1 MFRQAR
7 FNEPLIL
14 EMGQNGRIGSNIEE
28 CELDINGI
36 PRELLRSDLN
46 LPEVSEVEVV
56 RHFTRLSQMNWGVDL
71 GPYPLGSCTMKY
83 NPRLN
88 EELAWLDE
96 VQLIHPLQEMEG
108 ALEIMYKLDIALSS
122 LTGMKRFTLQP
133 AAGANGEFTGCLIM
147 RKYHKD
153 NNQERDEII
162 VPDSAHGTNPASAAM
177 AGFKVVEIPTGRDG
191 LIDLEILKE
200 AVSSRTAGLM
210 MTNPNT
216 LGIFEKNALEI
227 AEIIHDAGALMYY
240 DGANL
245 QGILGIA
252 RPGDLGFDIVH
263 LNLHKTFSTPHGGGG
278 PGSGPVGVKEHL
290 EEYLPIPLVKF
301 NGKGYELEWDRPKSI
316 GKVRGWYGSFPVLVK
331 AYTYLL
337 SMGIEGLRL
346 SCKIAVLNTNYFA
359 KKVSTIR
366 GFSLPFGEVYRK
378 HEVVISA
385 ENLAKET
392 GVTALDVAKALLDR
406 GLHPPTIYFPLIV
419 KEALMFEFTD
429 TETKENIDL
438 YISALKEISDIAY
451 SNPSQL
457 KEAPKNTSIGRLDE
471 VFANHPKTM
480 CLSYRMLKKSH
491 ASGK

>member
-7 FNEPLIL
+7 FSEPLIF
-14 EMGQNGRIGSNIEE
+14 EMGQEGRIGTLIDE
-28 CELDINGI
+28 CELSGDGI
-36 PRELLRSDLN
+36 PSELIREDLN
-46 LPEVSEVEVV
+46 LPEVSQVEVV

-83 NPRLN
+83 NSRLN

-96 VQLIHPLQEMEG
+96 VQMIHPLQEMQG
-108 ALEIMYKLDIALSS
+108 TLEIMHRLELALSS

-133 AAGANGEFTGCLIM
+133 AAGANGELTGCLIM
-147 RKYHKD
+147 RKYFKENRED
-153 NNQERDEII
+153 RDEII
-162 VPDSAHGTNPASAAM
+162 IPDSAHGTNPASATM
-177 AGFKVVEIPTGRDG
+177 AGFKVIEVPTGRDG
-191 LIDLEILKE
+191 LIDLEVLKE
-200 AVSSRTAGLM
+200 AVNDRTAGLM

-216 LGIFEKNALEI
+216 LGLFEKNALEI
-227 AEIIHDAGALMYY
+227 AEIIHDSGGLMYY

-245 QGILGIA
+245 QGIIGLA

-290 EEYLPIPLVKF
+290 EEYLPVPLVRF
-301 NGKGYELEWDRPKSI
+301 NGKEYELEWDRPKSI
-316 GKVRGWYGSFPVLVK
+316 GKVRGWYGSFPVLVR
-331 AYTYLL
+331 AYAYLL

-359 KKVSTIR
+359 KKVSSIR
-366 GFSLPFGEVYRK
+366 GFSLPYGGAYRK
-378 HEVVISA
+378 HEVVVSA
-385 ENLAKET
+385 ENLARDT
-392 GVTALDVAKALLDR
+392 GVTALDVAKALLDK

-471 VFANHPKTM
+471 VYANHPRTM

-491 ASGK
+491 G

>member
-1 MFRQAR
+1 MFRQACLP
-7 FNEPLIL
+7 EPLIF
-14 EMGQNGRIGSNIEE
+14 EIGKKGRTGVLIEDFE
-28 CELDINGI
+28 VSDI
-36 PRELLRSDLN
+36 PKELLRDSLD
-46 LPEVSEVEVV
+46 LPEISQVEVV

-96 VQLIHPLQEMEG
+96 VQLVHPLQDMQG
-108 ALEIMYKLDIALSS
+108 TLEIMYKLEKALSS
-122 LTGMKRFTLQP
+122 LTGMTRFTLQP

-147 RKYHKD
+147 RKYHRDHHK
-153 NNQERDEII
+153 EKDEII

-177 AGFKVVEIPTGRDG
+177 AGFKVVEIPTGSDG
-191 LIDLEILKE
+191 LIDLEVLKE
-200 AVSSRTAGLM
+200 AVSDKTAGLM

-216 LGIFEKNALEI
+216 LGLFEKNALEI

-245 QGILGIA
+245 QGIIGIA
-252 RPGDLGFDIVH
+252 RPGDLGFDIIH

-278 PGSGPVGVKEHL
+278 PGSGPVGVKENL
-290 EEYLPIPLVKF
+290 VDYLPVPLINF
-301 NGKGYELEWDRPKSI
+301 NGSRYELDWNRPKSI

-331 AYTYLL
+331 AYAYLL
-337 SMGIEGLRL
+337 SMGIEGLKL
-346 SCKIAVLNTNYFA
+346 SCQIAVVNTNYFA
-359 KKVSTIR
+359 RKVSTIR
-366 GFSLPFGEVYRK
+366 GFSLPFGESYRK
-378 HEVVISA
+378 HEVVVSA
-385 ENLAKET
+385 ETLAKET

-438 YISALKEISDIAY
+438 YVSALKEISEIAY

-457 KEAPKNTSIGRLDE
+457 REAPKNTAITRLDE
-471 VFANHPKTM
+471 VHANHPRTM
-480 CLSYRMLKKSH
+480 CLSYRMLKKSYNIE
-491 ASGK
+491 KQ

>member
-1 MFRQAR
+1 MFRQACLP
-7 FNEPLIL
+7 EPLIF
-14 EMGQNGRIGSNIEE
+14 EIGKKGRTGILIED
-28 CELDINGI
+28 CEVEFNDV
-36 PRELLRSDLN
+36 PKELLRDSLD
-46 LPEVSEVEVV
+46 LPEISQVEVV

-96 VQLIHPLQEMEG
+96 VQLVHPLQDMQG
-108 ALEIMYKLDIALSS
+108 TLEIMYKLEKALSS
-122 LTGMKRFTLQP
+122 LTGMTRFTLQP

-147 RKYHKD
+147 RKYHRDHHK
-153 NNQERDEII
+153 EKDEII

-177 AGFKVVEIPTGRDG
+177 AGFKVVEIPTGSDG
-191 LIDLEILKE
+191 LIDLEVLKE
-200 AVSSRTAGLM
+200 AVSDKTAGLM

-216 LGIFEKNALEI
+216 LGLFEKNALEI

-245 QGILGIA
+245 QGIIGIA
-252 RPGDLGFDIVH
+252 RPGDLGFDIIH

-278 PGSGPVGVKEHL
+278 PGSGPVGVKEDL
-290 EEYLPIPLVKF
+290 VDYLPVPLINF
-301 NGKGYELEWDRPKSI
+301 NGTRYELDWDRPKSI

-331 AYTYLL
+331 AYAYLL
-337 SMGIEGLRL
+337 SMGIEGLKL
-346 SCKIAVLNTNYFA
+346 SCKIAVVNTNYFA
-359 KKVSTIR
+359 RKVSTIR
-366 GFSLPFGEVYRK
+366 GFSLPFGESYRK

-385 ENLAKET
+385 ETLAKET

-438 YISALKEISDIAY
+438 YVSALKEISDIAY

-457 KEAPKNTSIGRLDE
+457 KEAPKNTAITRLDE
-471 VFANHPKTM
+471 VYANHPRTM
-480 CLSYRMLKKSH
+480 CLSYRMLRRQT
-491 ASGK
+491 